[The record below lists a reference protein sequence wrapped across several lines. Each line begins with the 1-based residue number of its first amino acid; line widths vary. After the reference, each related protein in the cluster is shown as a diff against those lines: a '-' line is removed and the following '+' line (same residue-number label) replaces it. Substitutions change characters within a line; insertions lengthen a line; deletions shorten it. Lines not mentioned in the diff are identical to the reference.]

1 MTEIHNVSRRNFIR
15 NLLIGGGGLVLGMRI
30 GTGNL
35 WADASIQGGEY
46 FSPNLFL
53 SIDSEGIVTIIAH
66 RSEMGTGIRTSLPMV
81 VADELEADWNRVRI
95 KQAIGDER
103 FGSQNTDGS
112 RSIRRFYSVMRKA
125 GATAR
130 QMLETAAAQE
140 WGVSPAE
147 CKAQFHRVVH
157 LPTGRSFEFS
167 ELVSRAAGLPVPSGD
182 QLTFKASSERR
193 YVGKDLP
200 IADLSAITTG
210 KARFGLDVRLPNM
223 KVAVVE
229 RCPVHG
235 GTVKSFDPSPVMAV
249 KGVEA
254 VVEIESFTPPHAF
267 QALGGVAVVARDT
280 WSALKGRKAL
290 KVEWDYGPN
299 SDYSSGP
306 YRKSLAGTVSQP
318 CRVVQNRG
326 DVDRALQGAE
336 RIVEAEYYLPH
347 LAHASMEP
355 PCAVARVSGG
365 SCEVWAPTQNPQSAQ
380 IEVAKALGLP
390 KENVTVNVTLLGG
403 GFGRKSKADFIVEAA
418 LLAREVAAPV
428 QVLWTR
434 EDDIRHGYYH
444 ATAALYLK
452 AGLNRRNRPDAWLQR
467 SVFPSI
473 SSTFNIEARSASNGE
488 LGLGFTD
495 VPYAVPNLRCEN
507 GEARAHVRIGWYRS
521 VCNIFH
527 AFAISSFA
535 DELAAAA
542 EYDPLEY
549 LLELIGE
556 PRHIDLNSE
565 GAEYSNYGEPL
576 SDYPIDTGRLRRV
589 IEVVAE
595 KANWGRALP
604 RGRGL
609 GIAAHRSFL
618 AYVANVVEVEVTQS
632 GAVQIPRVDI
642 VVDGGLIVHPD
653 RVRAQM
659 EGAAVFGA
667 SLALFGEITAR
678 DGRII
683 QSNFHDYPVARMNDA
698 PRDIRVHLVE
708 SEELPAGI
716 GEPGVPPFAPALCN
730 AIFAATGKRIR
741 SLPIDQHSLSTIG

>member
-1 MTEIHNVSRRNFIR
+1 MTEIHNLSRRAFIR
-15 NLLIGGGGLVLGMRI
+15 NLLIGGGGLVLGMRL
-30 GTGNL
+30 GAGNL
-35 WADASIQGGEY
+35 WADGVVQGGEH

-53 SIDSEGIVTIIAH
+53 SIDPEGVVTIVAH

-81 VADELEADWNRVRI
+81 VADELEADWNRVHI
-95 KQAIGDER
+95 EQAIGDER
-103 FGSQNTDGS
+103 LGSQNTDGS

-125 GATAR
+125 GASAR

-140 WGVSPAE
+140 WDVSPSE
-147 CKAQFHRVVH
+147 CQAQFHRIVH
-157 LPTGRSFEFS
+157 LPTGRSYEFG
-167 ELVSRAAGLPVPSGD
+167 ELVSRAAGLPVPSDD
-182 QLTFKASSERR
+182 QLTYKKPSQRR

-210 KARFGLDVRLPNM
+210 KARFGLDVRFPKM
-223 KVAVVE
+223 KIAVVE
-229 RCPVHG
+229 RCPVLG
-235 GTVKSFDPSPVMAV
+235 GTVKSYEPGPVMRV

-254 VVEIESFTPPHAF
+254 VLEIEPYTPPHAF

-280 WSALKGRKAL
+280 WSALKGREAL
-290 KVEWDYGPN
+290 KVDWDYGPN
-299 SDYSSGP
+299 SVYTSDQ
-306 YRKSLAGTVSQP
+306 YRRSLANTVSQP
-318 CRVVQNRG
+318 CRVVRDRG
-326 DVDRALQGAE
+326 DVDRALRGAE
-336 RIVEAEYYLPH
+336 RVVEAEYYLPH
-347 LAHASMEP
+347 LAHAPMEP
-355 PCAVARVSGG
+355 PCAVARVSGR

-390 KENVTVNVTLLGG
+390 KENVTVHVTLLGG

-418 LLAREVAAPV
+418 LLSREVAAPV

-444 ATAALYLK
+444 APAALYLK
-452 AGLNRRNRPDAWLQR
+452 AGLNRGNRPDAWLQR

-473 SSTFNIEARSASNGE
+473 SSTFNTEARSASNGE

-507 GEARAHVRIGWYRS
+507 GEAQAHVRIGWYRS

-535 DELAAAA
+535 DELAVAAGR
-542 EYDPLEY
+542 DPLEY

-556 PRHIDLNSE
+556 PRHVDPNSE

-589 IEVVAE
+589 IEMAAE

-618 AYVANVVEVEVTQS
+618 AYVANVVEVEVTPS
-632 GAVQIPRVDI
+632 GAVQIPRVD
-642 VVDGGLIVHPD
+642 VAVDGGLIVHPD

-667 SLALFGEITAR
+667 SLALFGQITAR
-678 DGRII
+678 DGRIT
-683 QSNFHDYPVARMNDA
+683 QSNYHDYPVARMNDA

-716 GEPGVPPFAPALCN
+716 GEPGVPPFAPALCS

-741 SLPIDQHSLSTIG
+741 SLPINQHDLTQVL